1 MKRLLTA
8 LLLLLATTACAGGM
22 QGGGGGPTTAA
33 GSAAA
38 RVVDAYAAAYNRHD
52 LDEFLGLFAPNARI
66 YLHPN
71 EVVTS
76 GTQQLRARYR
86 DQWRENPRL
95 RLQKQGRMV
104 QGNFVID
111 SEHSVGWA
119 DNQDVRVV
127 AIYEVRNGR
136 IQNVWYIR

>member
-8 LLLLLATTACAGGM
+8 LLLLAATTACAGN

-38 RVVDAYAAAYNRHD
+38 RVVDQYADAYNRHD
-52 LDEFLGLFAPNARI
+52 LDAFVALFAPSARI
-66 YLHPN
+66 YLHPS

-136 IQNVWYIR
+136 IQNLWYIR

>member
-8 LLLLLATTACAGGM
+8 LLLLVATTACAGGM
-22 QGGGGGPTTAA
+22 QGGGSPTPA

-38 RVVDAYAAAYNRHD
+38 RVVDQYADAYNRHD
-52 LDEFLGLFAPNARI
+52 LDAFVALFAPGARI
-66 YLHPN
+66 YLHPA

>member
-8 LLLLLATTACAGGM
+8 LLLLVATTACAGGT
-22 QGGGGGPTTAA
+22 QGGGGPTPA

-38 RVVDAYAAAYNRHD
+38 RVVDQYAAAYNRHD
-52 LDEFLGLFAPNARI
+52 LDDFVALFAPNARI
-66 YLHPN
+66 HLHPS

-95 RLQKQGRMV
+95 RLQKTGRMV